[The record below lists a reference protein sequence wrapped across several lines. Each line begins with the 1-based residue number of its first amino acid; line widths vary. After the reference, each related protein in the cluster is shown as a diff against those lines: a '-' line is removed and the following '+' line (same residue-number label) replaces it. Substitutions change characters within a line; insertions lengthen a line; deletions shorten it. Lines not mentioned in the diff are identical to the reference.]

1 MSSIVIVSAVRTAI
15 GKFGG
20 SLSPL
25 AAPKLGALVMEA
37 SLMRAGIEPQDVDEV
52 VFGHVLQAGLGQ
64 NPVRQAM
71 LLAGL
76 PNVTP
81 ATSMNIV
88 CGSGLK
94 SVITAAQIIKAGDA
108 QAVLAGGMENM
119 SSAPYLLDKARWG
132 LRMGDQRV
140 VDSMVND
147 GLFCA
152 VNHYHMGMTAENVA
166 RRYGVSRQD
175 QDEIALLSQRRAAQA
190 QAQGAFRAE
199 IEPIILHAKK
209 GETCFDKDEHPRGD
223 VTLESLARLKPAF
236 DPLGSVTAGNASGI
250 NDGSAALLVM
260 SELRARS
267 LGIRPLARILGY
279 AASGVDP
286 ALMGMGP
293 VPATRRA
300 LREAGLTVAD
310 LDLIEANEA
319 FAAQYLAVSREL
331 GLDIEKTNV
340 NGGAIALGHPVGA
353 SGARILVTLLHAL
366 AARDKTLGLATLC
379 VGGGQ
384 GVALVVERM

>member
-20 SLSPL
+20 SLSSM

-37 SLMRAGIEPQDVDEV
+37 SLMRAGVEAQEVDEV

-64 NPVRQAM
+64 NPARQAM

-76 PNVTP
+76 PNATP

-94 SVITAAQIIKAGDA
+94 SVITAAQIIRAGDA
-108 QAVLAGGMENM
+108 QTVLAGGMENM

-132 LRMGDQRV
+132 LRMGDQRI

-190 QAQGAFRAE
+190 QAQGAFRHE
-199 IEPIILHAKK
+199 IEPIILPGKK
-209 GETCFDKDEHPRGD
+209 GETRFDADEHPRSD
-223 VTLESLARLKPAF
+223 VTLDSLAKLKPAF

-260 SELRARS
+260 SESRARE
-267 LGIRPLARILGY
+267 LGVRPLARIRGY
-279 AASGVDP
+279 AACGVDP

-293 VPATRRA
+293 VPATQRA
-300 LREAGLTVAD
+300 LREAGLTVND

-319 FAAQYLAVSREL
+319 FAAQFLAVSREL
-331 GLDIEKTNV
+331 GLDYEKTNV
-340 NGGAIALGHPVGA
+340 HGGAIALGHPVGA
-353 SGARILVTLLHAL
+353 SGARILVTLLHGL

>member
-20 SLSPL
+20 SLSSM

-37 SLMRAGIEPQDVDEV
+37 SLMRAGIEAKEVDEV

-76 PNVTP
+76 PNATP
-81 ATSMNIV
+81 ATSLNIV

-108 QAVLAGGMENM
+108 QTVLAGGMENM

-132 LRMGDQRV
+132 LRMGDQRI

-190 QAQGAFRAE
+190 LAAGAFRNE
-199 IEPIILHAKK
+199 IEPIILPGKK
-209 GETCFDKDEHPRGD
+209 GETCFDTDEHPRSD
-223 VTLESLARLKPAF
+223 VTLDSLAKLKPAF

-260 SELRARS
+260 SESRARE
-267 LGIRPLARILGY
+267 LGMRPLARIRGY
-279 AASGVDP
+279 AACGVDP

-293 VPATRRA
+293 VPATQRA
-300 LREAGLTVAD
+300 LRDAGLTVAD

-319 FAAQYLAVSREL
+319 FAAQFLAVSREL
-331 GLDIEKTNV
+331 GLDYEKTNV

-353 SGARILVTLLHAL
+353 SGARILVTLLHGL
-366 AARDKTLGLATLC
+366 VARDKTIGLATLC